1 MVGNPTQIGEVL
13 EIVHNHS
20 VGSKT
25 IEEGLAF
32 WSSSDYHETN
42 VYSCRI
48 FVVDSVLGLFF
59 SSQIPS
65 FAFAFVYL
73 FWISHA
79 TSHNL

>member
-1 MVGNPTQIGEVL
+1 MVGNPTQIVEVVG
-13 EIVHNHS
+13 IVENNF

-32 WSSSDYHETN
+32 FHEIN
-42 VYSCRI
+42 VYFYRI
-48 FVVDSVLGLFF
+48 FVVDSVLRLFF

-79 TSHNL
+79 TSHNQ